1 MLAKRVIAEDSI
13 VAKRRRLRD
22 IIYNNSLLKDKEFL
36 LSSGAKSEYYF
47 DMKMTTQD
55 PEGSSLV
62 GDVLLDYVLQFDCEY
77 LGGLAT
83 GAIAPMALVCAK
95 SWDAGHPIAGFFVR
109 DERKTHGTQKLID
122 GFIKPGASV
131 IIVDDVTTEGKS
143 AMKAVRAVQ
152 GLGCK
157 VVRVV
162 SLVDRQAGATESF
175 KREGLVFESIFK
187 TDDFR

>member
-1 MLAKRVIAEDSI
+1 MGASGMLAKQVINEDSI
-13 VAKRRRLRD
+13 VAKRQRLRD
-22 IIYNNSLLKDKEFL
+22 IIYNNSLLKDKEYL
-36 LSSGAKSEYYF
+36 LASGASSKYYF

-55 PEGSSLV
+55 PEGASLV
-62 GDVLLDYVLQFDCEY
+62 GDVLLDYVLQFDCKY

-83 GAIAPMALVCAK
+83 GAISPMALVCAK
-95 SWDAGHPIAGFFVR
+95 SWDIGHPIPGFFVR
-109 DERKTHGTQKLID
+109 DERID
-122 GFIKPGASV
+122 GFIEPGASV

-162 SLVDRQAGATESF
+162 SLVDRQAGAKESF
-175 KREGLVFESIFK
+175 ERAGLVFESIFK